1 MLKGLEVS
9 EVRFSEVL
17 KADDSFRT
25 DAEFFSKKDLIIIE
39 QLQRLNFRKLKD
51 VVNKI
56 DVGFVGTMKNHYTES
71 QNDPILLQTKNIN
84 EFTVGL
90 DDVLHIDSDFHHELN
105 KSQIHK
111 GNVLIARSGSFGK
124 ASIWLEDYVVNSS
137 DIIIVECSKEINPY
151 YVVAFLNSEF
161 GKTQLFRFA
170 SGGLQGHV
178 NLTILEN
185 LIIPLLSSDF
195 QSQIASLVK
204 SAHTKLVESKSL
216 YAQAEDTLLC
226 ELGLKDWQPKNEAV
240 SIKTF
245 SDFASSGRLDAEF
258 YQSKYDELFEKLS
271 KFPQLKIKDIINYP
285 VSSGSTPKAGD
296 SEYYSDEKTGIPF
309 LRAVDII
316 QSRIDLNDLMYIKS
330 RVHNGLLKRTQLH
343 KGDVLFSI
351 AGTVGRCGIFDY
363 DFEANINQAIAILR
377 FDESVVK
384 HLYVVQFFNS
394 KVGQLVIEKY
404 ARQGL
409 QTNLNLEELS
419 DLPIPI
425 LPQETQKQI
434 AELIQTSFA
443 LRQESKQL
451 LESAK
456 RMVEEEIEK

>member
-1 MLKGLEVS
+1 MS

-25 DAEFFSKKDLIIIE
+25 DAEFFSKKDLILIE

-195 QSQIASLVK
+195 QSQIASFVK

-226 ELGLKDWQPKNEAV
+226 ELGLKDWQPKTESV

-258 YQSKYDELFEKLS
+258 YQQKYDELEGKIKSVPYKAISELQTFNARGVQPDYISNGSVSVVNSKHILENGLDYENFEKTTTDFLKDNEKAAIKQNDILIYTTGANIGRTQPYLLS
-271 KFPQLKIKDIINYP
+271 EPAIASNHVNILRLNEVNPLYAAFVLNSKIGRLQTEKACTGSAQAELYPSDIENFLLPIL
-285 VSSGSTPKAGD
+285 S
-296 SEYYSDEKTGIPF
+296 EKTQDTIANLIQKSF
-309 LRAVDII
+309 ELRA
-316 QSRIDLNDLMYIKS
+316 
-330 RVHNGLLKRTQLH
+330 
-343 KGDVLFSI
+343 
-351 AGTVGRCGIFDY
+351 
-363 DFEANINQAIAILR
+363 
-377 FDESVVK
+377 
-384 HLYVVQFFNS
+384 
-394 KVGQLVIEKY
+394 
-404 ARQGL
+404 
-409 QTNLNLEELS
+409 
-419 DLPIPI
+419 
-425 LPQETQKQI
+425 
-434 AELIQTSFA
+434 
-443 LRQESKQL
+443 ESKQL
-451 LESAK
+451 LEQAK
-456 RMVEEEIEK
+456 QMVEAEIEK

>member
-1 MLKGLEVS
+1 MKGLEVS

-25 DAEFFSKKDLIIIE
+25 DAEFFSKKDLILIE

-195 QSQIASLVK
+195 QSQIASFVK

-226 ELGLKDWQPKNEAV
+226 ELGLKDWQPKTESV

-258 YQSKYDELFEKLS
+258 YQQKYDELEGKIKSVPYKAISELQTFNARGVQPDYISNGSVSVVNSKHILENGLDYENFEKTTTDFLKDNEKAAIKQNDILIYTTGANIGRTQPYLLS
-271 KFPQLKIKDIINYP
+271 EPAIASNHVNILRLNEVNPLYAAFVLNSKIGRLQTEKACTGSAQAELYPSDIENFLLPIL
-285 VSSGSTPKAGD
+285 S
-296 SEYYSDEKTGIPF
+296 EKTQDTIANLIQKSF
-309 LRAVDII
+309 ELRA
-316 QSRIDLNDLMYIKS
+316 
-330 RVHNGLLKRTQLH
+330 
-343 KGDVLFSI
+343 
-351 AGTVGRCGIFDY
+351 
-363 DFEANINQAIAILR
+363 
-377 FDESVVK
+377 
-384 HLYVVQFFNS
+384 
-394 KVGQLVIEKY
+394 
-404 ARQGL
+404 
-409 QTNLNLEELS
+409 
-419 DLPIPI
+419 
-425 LPQETQKQI
+425 
-434 AELIQTSFA
+434 
-443 LRQESKQL
+443 ESKQL
-451 LESAK
+451 LEQAK
-456 RMVEEEIEK
+456 QMVEAEIEK